1 MESSPRT
8 FYRILRLKH
17 VVAVVME
24 EALAPAELTANQ
36 YTVLSMVRR
45 MAPVTSA
52 ELARKLQ
59 ISAQSMGESLKTL
72 EARSLVSRSASPANK
87 RMVLFVLSPEGK
99 KIALKADKLVAKA
112 EERFL
117 SCLPPEALRSFEESL
132 GTLRARHV
140 SEFTDKRSADD

>member
-17 VVAVVME
+17 AVAVVME
-24 EALAPAELTANQ
+24 EALAPAGLTANQ

-59 ISAQSMGESLKTL
+59 ISAQSMGESLKAL
-72 EARSLVSRSASPANK
+72 EARALVSRSTSPANK

-99 KIALKADKLVAKA
+99 KITLKADKLVAKA

-117 SCLPPEALRSFEESL
+117 SCLAPEALRSFEESL
-132 GTLRARHV
+132 GTLRARHAQ
-140 SEFTDKRSADD
+140 EYADQRLADD